1 MIFVVNAEKRLDF
14 GKNASRRLRKEGQ
27 IPAILYGEG
36 ALNVPLTVSKKDII
50 AILKSETKE
59 NTLFKVAVDTEQKD
73 AMIRELQLNPV
84 TDEILHADFIQI
96 AMDKIVRISVP
107 VELEGEAVGI
117 KVEGGFV
124 DFITRELEIECL
136 PGNIPENI
144 PVDISG
150 LHLHQ
155 SLKVSEISPPAG
167 VKFLSDPGT
176 VLVLI
181 GVPHKEEVVAEEKE
195 EEIIG
200 EEVEP
205 EVIKKEKPAG
215 EEKE

>member
-96 AMDKIVRISVP
+96 AMDKMVRISVP